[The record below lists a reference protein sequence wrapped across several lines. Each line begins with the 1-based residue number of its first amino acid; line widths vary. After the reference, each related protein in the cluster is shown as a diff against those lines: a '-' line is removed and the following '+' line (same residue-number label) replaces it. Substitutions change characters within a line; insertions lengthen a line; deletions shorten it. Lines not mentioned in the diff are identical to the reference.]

1 MPDYL
6 VGKSS
11 TCMQVSREPANWQ
24 MVLSNY
30 ITVSMVWEITEWG
43 WRIDNFERFFKNKN
57 HSIIWNVISTVNF

>member
-30 ITVSMVWEITEWG
+30 ITVSLFGKLLNGAGELTILKDFLK
-43 WRIDNFERFFKNKN
+43 IK
-57 HSIIWNVISTVNF
+57 IIQSFGM

>member
-11 TCMQVSREPANWQ
+11 TFMQVSREPANWQ

-30 ITVSMVWEITEWG
+30 ITVSMFGKLLNGAGELTTILKDFLK
-43 WRIDNFERFFKNKN
+43 IK
-57 HSIIWNVISTVNF
+57 IIQSFGM

>member
-11 TCMQVSREPANWQ
+11 TFMQVSREPANSQ

-30 ITVSMVWEITEWG
+30 ITISMFGKLLNGAGELTTILKDFLK
-43 WRIDNFERFFKNKN
+43 IK
-57 HSIIWNVISTVNF
+57 IIQSFGM